1 MSKIWNLSLLCLGAL
16 ILIIQTACSDN
27 DSESQEVPQVVPT
40 AQWSQTMA
48 GNGETL
54 GAYPDLYSNYWEF
67 TYRQDENSDKIIC
80 IKGQYPYCRYMSFSF
95 YNDETGDGP
104 FCWARVRISTQNSA
118 LPSRTISSRSCKA
131 LRLS

>member
-1 MSKIWNLSLLCLGAL
+1 MNKIWNLSLLCLGAL
-16 ILIIQTACSDN
+16 VLIVQTACSDN
-27 DSESQEVPQVVPT
+27 DSDSREVPQVVPT

-80 IKGQYPYCRYMSFSF
+80 IKGQYPYCRYMSFS
-95 YNDETGDGP
+95 
-104 FCWARVRISTQNSA
+104 ST
-118 LPSRTISSRSCKA
+118 R
-131 LRLS
+131 

>member
-1 MSKIWNLSLLCLGAL
+1 MNKIWNLSLLCLGAL
-16 ILIIQTACSDN
+16 VLIVQTACSDN
-27 DSESQEVPQVVPT
+27 DSDSREVPQVVPT

-80 IKGQYPYCRYMSFSF
+80 IKGQYPYCRYIEFL
-95 YNDETGDGP
+95 
-104 FCWARVRISTQNSA
+104 ILQ
-118 LPSRTISSRSCKA
+118 
-131 LRLS
+131 